1 MEWYNADCLDDH
13 LCFLSDVQ
21 GWSAEFG
28 SCWRRRWAPTT
39 KQGREDEDVFE
50 IMVRMIEFWT
60 WSMRTIVTGFTDE
73 FVQKLCIEKP
83 LILSCLETEEA
94 LLQLFGGL
102 KVRMTSDQCIAMRG
116 RVSLNLLMSLNRS
129 VALMSCV
136 WNISVACNQEAFL
149 QGWGYSKREWL
160 LRTNDA
166 GFNDE
171 FVQKLIFLA
180 LAVHGSFQLLWT
192 KGPRMRTIEGEIK
205 SKSVDELVQKR
216 CTLCRLCSLPYHTRY
231 LSPEP

>member
-83 LILSCLETEEA
+83 LIFSCLETEEA

-102 KVRMTSDQCIAMRG
+102 KVRMTSALQCEDECCWIYWWAWTE
-116 RVSLNLLMSLNRS
+116 
-129 VALMSCV
+129 ALHSCPV
-136 WNISVACNQEAFL
+136 
-149 QGWGYSKREWL
+149 GG
-160 LRTNDA
+160 T
-166 GFNDE
+166 
-171 FVQKLIFLA
+171 
-180 LAVHGSFQLLWT
+180 FQLLGT
-192 KGPRMRTIEGEIK
+192 KK
-205 SKSVDELVQKR
+205 LFSNDEVIQNKNDF
-216 CTLCRLCSLPYHTRY
+216 
-231 LSPEP
+231 